1 MQGRRRKITGG
12 VAFLP
17 CLPHARQDALLPLA
31 TLRATVQRISRTMLV
46 RRRKGEVL

>member
-12 VAFLP
+12 VAFSP
-17 CLPHARQDALLPLA
+17 CPPQARQDALLPLA